1 MKRIVEA
8 ISHCTAKDN
17 FYAEADSNCANCP
30 YEEEDNIAFT
40 CIDKLLIDAKEVIE
54 AADRRMY
61 NIEKMLT
68 EWQMVDLRES
78 LLREVALWHKQR
90 GDSNE

>member
-1 MKRIVEA
+1 MNKIIET
-8 ISHCTAKDN
+8 INHCMENKD
-17 FYAEADSNCANCP
+17 CVGCP
-30 YEEEDNIAFT
+30 YENWHNVF

-78 LLREVALWHKQR
+78 LLREIALWHKQR

>member
-1 MKRIVEA
+1 MNKIIET
-8 ISHCTAKDN
+8 INYCT
-17 FYAEADSNCANCP
+17 SNDDLSGSCINCP
-30 YEEEDNIAFT
+30 YCGSYD
-40 CIDKLLIDAKEVIE
+40 CVDKLLIDAKEVIE

-78 LLREVALWHKQR
+78 LLREIALWHKQR